1 MALNSRQERTRAAIF
16 ADPVRADIPWSD
28 IESLFR
34 ALGATITQ
42 GSGSRVRVRF
52 GGLGQVFHRPHPERV
67 TDRGAVR
74 SVRTFLTSAGFAP
87 IQDREEIAKEKSQ
100 WN

>member
-1 MALNSRQERTRAAIF
+1 MALNSRQERTRTAIF

-34 ALGATITQ
+34 ALGATTTQ
-42 GSGSRVRVRF
+42 GNGSRVRVRL
-52 GGLGQVFHRPHPERV
+52 GELGQVFHRPHPERV
-67 TDRGAVR
+67 TDKGAVR

-87 IQDREEIAKEKSQ
+87 VQDTEKIAEEES
-100 WN
+100 